1 MTNKE
6 MVDKWLLSRGM
17 TRTSG
22 DGIDPVAP
30 FFMLDIAWNLWNK
43 TVTPLRCKFEMK
55 RIKTMFAEKYK
66 LFSKQFIDAFTL
78 DESIEVTDKMD
89 DLEAYIANHMTV
101 AKVQVMNYLTGIST
115 EQKMVC
121 GSLMIVNILI
131 QSAGILWAAVY
142 KGLHSYESTSL
153 EIAVLERLSTRF
165 MNGYHSAISSEA
177 VDPNRC
183 QPIID
188 SVTILCKKMV
198 AWLNKESKR
207 GE

>member
-1 MTNKE
+1 
-6 MVDKWLLSRGM
+6 MV
-17 TRTSG
+17 RTSG
-22 DGIDPVAP
+22 KGLDPVAP
-30 FFMLDIAWNLWNK
+30 FFMVDIAWNLWSS
-43 TVTPLRCKFEMK
+43 TVSQMHCRFEMN
-55 RIKTMFAEKYK
+55 RIKKMFAEKYK
-66 LFSKQFIDAFTL
+66 LFIKTFTDAFTL

-89 DLEAYIANHMTV
+89 ELEAYISNHMTI

-121 GSLMIVNILI
+121 GSLMIVNIML

-142 KGLHSYESTSL
+142 KGLRPYESSSL
-153 EIAVLERLSTRF
+153 EIAAMERLSTRF

-198 AWLNKESKR
+198 DWLNKEHKNDNKSVSICNS
-207 GE
+207 